1 MVATPKSFL
10 NPFLFSIRLPVAIPV
25 ATAGDSTGEARES
38 SYLIRYADWM
48 WFSFFFFLFYLFIF
62 FYFFF
67 SPFFYF
73 IIIIIIII
81 IIILS
86 LFFICIF
93 LSLF

>member
-62 FYFFF
+62 FYF
-67 SPFFYF
+67 